1 MDRNVLIGGAAG
13 QGMDTVANLFN
24 KVLQRSGYYVYTTS
38 DYRSRVRGGH
48 NFFQIRFSDKEISSP
63 RRGLDVIFALNE
75 ETLERHLDR
84 LNEGGVSFCDE
95 GIEGFEGTKKYNLV
109 NKAKELG
116 NPKMIST
123 IGLGMLLGKLKIDV
137 KVGEEVVR
145 ETFKEGLIEGNIKAL
160 DYGYSITKTEVNPIE
175 ARESILINGNQAVG
189 LGAAAAGCKFYA
201 AYPMTPS
208 SGVLGFLSS
217 VSDELEI
224 VVDQC
229 EDEVAALNMALG
241 ASFAGVR
248 AMTGSSGAGMALM
261 SEAFSLAGIIE
272 TPVVIIDVQRPGPAT
287 GLPTDTEQADLRFLI
302 HNGHGEFP
310 RKVISLRSAED
321 AFYQTARAFNLADKY
336 QIPVIL
342 MSDKELADTKIS
354 TAPFDFSKIEINRYL
369 ANPNDYEPGTYNRY
383 EITDSG
389 VSPRLIPTRA
399 NGNMVMVDSDEH
411 DEFGRT
417 SEDAQNRIAQVDKR
431 HRKFE
436 GIIADEE
443 EPWEIGVDDF
453 DTLVVCWG
461 STYGVVKESIDL
473 LNEKGHKIKGLV
485 FGDVFPLPLKK
496 FKKFHSMAK
505 NYIVVEMNRDGQ
517 FEGLIRQEA
526 LVASD
531 HLITKYD
538 GRPFYLEELVE
549 RLEEVLW
556 KILNLI

>member
-63 RRGLDVIFALNE
+63 RRGLDVIFALKE

-95 GIEGFEGTKKYNLV
+95 GIKGFGGTKKYNLV

-310 RKVISLRSAED
+310 RKVIALRSAED

-383 EITDSG
+383 EITESG

-549 RLEEVLW
+549 RLEEVL
-556 KILNLI
+556 

>member
-48 NFFQIRFSDKEISSP
+48 NFFQIRFSDREISSP

-310 RKVISLRSAED
+310 RKVIALRSAED

-383 EITDSG
+383 EITESG

-549 RLEEVLW
+549 RLEEVL
-556 KILNLI
+556 

>member
-48 NFFQIRFSDKEISSP
+48 NFFQIRFSDREISSP

-95 GIEGFEGTKKYNLV
+95 GIKGFGGTKKYNLV

-123 IGLGMLLGKLKIDV
+123 IGLGMLLGKLKINV

-189 LGAAAAGCKFYA
+189 LGAAAAGCKFYS

-310 RKVISLRSAED
+310 RKVIALRSAED

-383 EITDSG
+383 EITESG

-417 SEDAQNRIAQVDKR
+417 SEDATNRIAQVDKR

-473 LNEKGHKIKGLV
+473 LNKKGHKIKGLV

-531 HLITKYD
+531 HIITKYD

-549 RLEEVLW
+549 RLEEVL
-556 KILNLI
+556 

>member
-95 GIEGFEGTKKYNLV
+95 GIKGFGGTKKYNLV

-310 RKVISLRSAED
+310 RKVIALRSAED

-383 EITDSG
+383 EITESG

-417 SEDAQNRIAQVDKR
+417 SEDATNRIAQVDKR

-531 HLITKYD
+531 HIITKYD

-549 RLEEVLW
+549 RLEEVL
-556 KILNLI
+556 

>member
-48 NFFQIRFSDKEISSP
+48 NFFQIRFSDREISSP

-75 ETLERHLDR
+75 ETLKRHLDR

-109 NKAKELG
+109 KKAKELG

-123 IGLGMLLGKLKIDV
+123 IGLGMLIGKLKIDV

-160 DYGYSITKTEVNPIE
+160 DYGYSITKTEVNPIK

-310 RKVISLRSAED
+310 RKVIALRSPED

-369 ANPNDYEPGTYNRY
+369 ADPNDYEPGTYNRY
-383 EITDSG
+383 EITESG

-496 FKKFHSMAK
+496 FKKFHPMAK

-549 RLEEVLW
+549 RLEEVL
-556 KILNLI
+556 

>member
-48 NFFQIRFSDKEISSP
+48 NFFQIRFSDREISSP

-310 RKVISLRSAED
+310 RKVIALRSAED

-369 ANPNDYEPGTYNRY
+369 ADPNDYEPGTYNRY

-417 SEDAQNRIAQVDKR
+417 SEDAANRIAQVDKR

-496 FKKFHSMAK
+496 FKKFHPMAK

-549 RLEEVLW
+549 RLEEVL
-556 KILNLI
+556 

>member
-109 NKAKELG
+109 KKAKELG

-310 RKVISLRSAED
+310 RKVIALRSAED

-549 RLEEVLW
+549 RLEEVL
-556 KILNLI
+556 

>member
-48 NFFQIRFSDKEISSP
+48 NFFQIRFSDREISSP

-189 LGAAAAGCKFYA
+189 LGAAAAGCKFYS

-310 RKVISLRSAED
+310 RKVIALRSAED

-383 EITDSG
+383 EVTESG

-549 RLEEVLW
+549 RLEEVL
-556 KILNLI
+556 

>member
-48 NFFQIRFSDKEISSP
+48 NFFQIRFSDREISSP

-95 GIEGFEGTKKYNLV
+95 GIEGFEGTKKYDLV
-109 NKAKELG
+109 KKAKELG

-160 DYGYSITKTEVNPIE
+160 DYGYSITKTEVNPIK

-310 RKVISLRSAED
+310 RKVIALRSAED

-383 EITDSG
+383 EITESG

-549 RLEEVLW
+549 RLEEVL
-556 KILNLI
+556 

>member
-48 NFFQIRFSDKEISSP
+48 NFFQIRFSDREISSP

-145 ETFKEGLIEGNIKAL
+145 ETFKEGLIDGNIKAL

-310 RKVISLRSAED
+310 RKVIALRSAED

-383 EITDSG
+383 EITESG

-549 RLEEVLW
+549 RLEEVL
-556 KILNLI
+556 

>member
-48 NFFQIRFSDKEISSP
+48 NFFQIRFSDREISSP

-95 GIEGFEGTKKYNLV
+95 GIEGFEGTKKYDLV
-109 NKAKELG
+109 KKAKELG

-123 IGLGMLLGKLKIDV
+123 IGLGMLIGKLKIDV
-137 KVGEEVVR
+137 KVGEKVVR
-145 ETFKEGLIEGNIKAL
+145 ETFKEGLIDGNIKAL
-160 DYGYSITKTEVNPIE
+160 DYGYSITKTEVNPIK

-272 TPVVIIDVQRPGPAT
+272 TPVVITDVQRPGTAT

-310 RKVISLRSAED
+310 RKVIALRSAED

-369 ANPNDYEPGTYNRY
+369 ADPNDYEPGTYNRY
-383 EITDSG
+383 EITESG

-417 SEDAQNRIAQVDKR
+417 SEDAANRIAQVDKR

-453 DTLVVCWG
+453 DTLIVCWG
-461 STYGVVKESIDL
+461 STYGVVKESIAL

-496 FKKFHSMAK
+496 FKKFHPMAK

-549 RLEEVLW
+549 RLEEVL
-556 KILNLI
+556 

>member
-123 IGLGMLLGKLKIDV
+123 IGLGMLIGKLKIDV

-145 ETFKEGLIEGNIKAL
+145 ETFKESLIEGNIKAL

-310 RKVISLRSAED
+310 RKVIALRSAED

-383 EITDSG
+383 EITESG

-496 FKKFHSMAK
+496 FKKFQSMAK

-549 RLEEVLW
+549 RLEEVL
-556 KILNLI
+556 

>member
-1 MDRNVLIGGAAG
+1 
-13 QGMDTVANLFN
+13 
-24 KVLQRSGYYVYTTS
+24 
-38 DYRSRVRGGH
+38 
-48 NFFQIRFSDKEISSP
+48 
-63 RRGLDVIFALNE
+63 
-75 ETLERHLDR
+75 
-84 LNEGGVSFCDE
+84 
-95 GIEGFEGTKKYNLV
+95 
-109 NKAKELG
+109 
-116 NPKMIST
+116 MIST
-123 IGLGMLLGKLKIDV
+123 IGLGMLIGRLKIDV

-145 ETFKEGLIEGNIKAL
+145 ESFKESLIDGNIKAL
-160 DYGYSITKTEVNPIE
+160 DYGYSITKTDVVPVE
-175 ARESILINGNQAVG
+175 ARDSILINGNQAVG

-208 SGVLGFLSS
+208 SGVLGFMSS

-310 RKVISLRSAED
+310 RKIIALRSAED

-342 MSDKELADTKIS
+342 MSDKELADTKVS
-354 TAPFDFSKIEINRYL
+354 VAPFDFSKIEINRYL
-369 ANPNDYEPGTYNRY
+369 ADPKDYEPGTYNRY
-383 EITDSG
+383 EVTESG

-417 SEDAQNRIAQVDKR
+417 SEDAANRIAQVDKR

-485 FGDVFPLPLKK
+485 FGDIFPLPLKK
-496 FKKFHSMAK
+496 FKKFHDMAK
-505 NYIVVEMNRDGQ
+505 KYIVVEMNRDGQ

-549 RLEEVLW
+549 RLEEVL
-556 KILNLI
+556 

>member
-48 NFFQIRFSDKEISSP
+48 NFFQIRFSDREISSP

-84 LNEGGVSFCDE
+84 LNEDGVSFCDE
-95 GIEGFEGTKKYNLV
+95 GIEGFEGTKKYDLV
-109 NKAKELG
+109 KKAKELG

-123 IGLGMLLGKLKIDV
+123 IGLGMLIGRLKIDV

-145 ETFKEGLIEGNIKAL
+145 ESFKESLIDGNIKAL
-160 DYGYSITKTEVNPIE
+160 DYGYSITKTDVVPVE
-175 ARESILINGNQAVG
+175 ARDSILINGNQAVG

-208 SGVLGFLSS
+208 SGVLGFMSS

-310 RKVISLRSAED
+310 RKIIALRSAED

-342 MSDKELADTKIS
+342 MSDKELADTKVS
-354 TAPFDFSKIEINRYL
+354 VAPFDFSKIEINRYL
-369 ANPNDYEPGTYNRY
+369 ADPNDYAPGTYNRY
-383 EITDSG
+383 EVTESG

-417 SEDAQNRIAQVDKR
+417 SEDAANRIAQVDKR

-485 FGDVFPLPLKK
+485 FGDIFPLPLKK
-496 FKKFHSMAK
+496 FKKFHDMAK
-505 NYIVVEMNRDGQ
+505 KYIVVEINKDGQ

-549 RLEEVLW
+549 RLEEVL
-556 KILNLI
+556 

>member
-24 KVLQRSGYYVYTTS
+24 KVLQRSGYFVYTTS

-48 NFFQIRFSDKEISSP
+48 NFFQIRFSDREISSP

-95 GIEGFEGTKKYNLV
+95 GIEGFEGTKKYDLV
-109 NKAKELG
+109 KKAKELG

-145 ETFKEGLIEGNIKAL
+145 ETFKEGLIDGNIKAL

-310 RKVISLRSAED
+310 RKVIALRSAED

-369 ANPNDYEPGTYNRY
+369 ADPNDYEPGTYNRY

-417 SEDAQNRIAQVDKR
+417 SEDAANRIAQVDKR

-549 RLEEVLW
+549 RLEEVL
-556 KILNLI
+556 

>member
-48 NFFQIRFSDKEISSP
+48 NFFQIRFSDREISSP

-109 NKAKELG
+109 KKAKELG

-310 RKVISLRSAED
+310 RKVIALRSAED

-383 EITDSG
+383 EITESG

-549 RLEEVLW
+549 RLEEVL
-556 KILNLI
+556 

>member
-1 MDRNVLIGGAAG
+1 MGYHN
-13 QGMDTVANLFN
+13 QDT
-24 KVLQRSGYYVYTTS
+24 
-38 DYRSRVRGGH
+38 
-48 NFFQIRFSDKEISSP
+48 I
-63 RRGLDVIFALNE
+63 
-75 ETLERHLDR
+75 
-84 LNEGGVSFCDE
+84 
-95 GIEGFEGTKKYNLV
+95 
-109 NKAKELG
+109 
-116 NPKMIST
+116 
-123 IGLGMLLGKLKIDV
+123 
-137 KVGEEVVR
+137 
-145 ETFKEGLIEGNIKAL
+145 
-160 DYGYSITKTEVNPIE
+160 
-175 ARESILINGNQAVG
+175 
-189 LGAAAAGCKFYA
+189 
-201 AYPMTPS
+201 
-208 SGVLGFLSS
+208 
-217 VSDELEI
+217 
-224 VVDQC
+224 
-229 EDEVAALNMALG
+229 
-241 ASFAGVR
+241 
-248 AMTGSSGAGMALM
+248 
-261 SEAFSLAGIIE
+261 
-272 TPVVIIDVQRPGPAT
+272 
-287 GLPTDTEQADLRFLI
+287 
-302 HNGHGEFP
+302 EFP
-310 RKVISLRSAED
+310 RKVIALRSAED

-383 EITDSG
+383 EITESG

-549 RLEEVLW
+549 RLEEVL
-556 KILNLI
+556 

>member
-48 NFFQIRFSDKEISSP
+48 NFFQIRFSDREISSP

-109 NKAKELG
+109 KKAKELG

-145 ETFKEGLIEGNIKAL
+145 ETFKEGLIDGNIKAL

-310 RKVISLRSAED
+310 RKVIALRSAED

-383 EITDSG
+383 EITESG

-417 SEDAQNRIAQVDKR
+417 SEDAANRIAQVDKR

-496 FKKFHSMAK
+496 FKKFYSMAK

-549 RLEEVLW
+549 RLEEVL
-556 KILNLI
+556 

>member
-48 NFFQIRFSDKEISSP
+48 NFFQIRFSDREISSP

-95 GIEGFEGTKKYNLV
+95 GIEGFEGTKKYDLV
-109 NKAKELG
+109 KKAKELG

-123 IGLGMLLGKLKIDV
+123 IGLGMLIGKLKIDV

-160 DYGYSITKTEVNPIE
+160 DYGYSITKTEVNPIK

-310 RKVISLRSAED
+310 RKVIALRSAED

-369 ANPNDYEPGTYNRY
+369 ADPNDYEPGTYNRY
-383 EITDSG
+383 EITESG

-496 FKKFHSMAK
+496 FKKFHPMAK

-549 RLEEVLW
+549 RLEEVL
-556 KILNLI
+556 

>member
-48 NFFQIRFSDKEISSP
+48 NFFQIRFSDREISSP

-95 GIEGFEGTKKYNLV
+95 GIEGFEGTKKYDLV
-109 NKAKELG
+109 KKAKELG

-123 IGLGMLLGKLKIDV
+123 IGLGMLIGKLKIDV

-145 ETFKEGLIEGNIKAL
+145 ETFKEGLIDGNIKAL
-160 DYGYSITKTEVNPIE
+160 DYGYSITKTEINPIK

-310 RKVISLRSAED
+310 RKVIALRSAED

-383 EITDSG
+383 EITESG

-417 SEDAQNRIAQVDKR
+417 SEDAANRIAQVDKR

-549 RLEEVLW
+549 RLEEVL
-556 KILNLI
+556 

>member
-95 GIEGFEGTKKYNLV
+95 GIKGFEGTKKYNLV

-189 LGAAAAGCKFYA
+189 LGAAAAGCKFYS

-310 RKVISLRSAED
+310 RKVIALRSAED

-354 TAPFDFSKIEINRYL
+354 TTPFDFSKIEINRYL

-383 EITDSG
+383 EITESG

-496 FKKFHSMAK
+496 FKKFHSIAK

-549 RLEEVLW
+549 RLEEVL
-556 KILNLI
+556 

>member
-95 GIEGFEGTKKYNLV
+95 GIKGFEGTKKYNLV

-310 RKVISLRSAED
+310 RKVIALRSAED

-383 EITDSG
+383 EITESG

-417 SEDAQNRIAQVDKR
+417 SEDAANRIAQVDKR

-538 GRPFYLEELVE
+538 ERPFYLEELVE
-549 RLEEVLW
+549 RLEEVL
-556 KILNLI
+556 

>member
-24 KVLQRSGYYVYTTS
+24 KVLQRSGYFVHTTS

-160 DYGYSITKTEVNPIE
+160 DYGYSITKTEVNPIK

-310 RKVISLRSAED
+310 RKVIALRSAED

-383 EITDSG
+383 EITESG

-411 DEFGRT
+411 DEFGKT
-417 SEDAQNRIAQVDKR
+417 SEDAANRIAQVDKR

-436 GIIADEE
+436 GIISDEE

-496 FKKFHSMAK
+496 FKKFHSMSK

-549 RLEEVLW
+549 RLEEVL
-556 KILNLI
+556 

>member
-48 NFFQIRFSDKEISSP
+48 NFFQIRFSDREISSP

-95 GIEGFEGTKKYNLV
+95 GIEGFEGTKKYDLV
-109 NKAKELG
+109 KKAKELG

-310 RKVISLRSAED
+310 RKVIALRSAED

-383 EITDSG
+383 EITESG

>member
-95 GIEGFEGTKKYNLV
+95 GIKGFGGTKKYNLV

-189 LGAAAAGCKFYA
+189 LGAAAAGCKFYS

-310 RKVISLRSAED
+310 RKVIALRSAED

-383 EITDSG
+383 EITESG

-549 RLEEVLW
+549 RLEEVL
-556 KILNLI
+556 

>member
-95 GIEGFEGTKKYNLV
+95 GIEGFEGTKKYDLV
-109 NKAKELG
+109 KKAKELG

-145 ETFKEGLIEGNIKAL
+145 ETFKEGFIEGNIKAL

-310 RKVISLRSAED
+310 RKVIALRSAED

-383 EITDSG
+383 EITESG

-417 SEDAQNRIAQVDKR
+417 SEDAANRIAQVDKR

-531 HLITKYD
+531 HLIIKYD

-549 RLEEVLW
+549 RLEEVL
-556 KILNLI
+556 

>member
-48 NFFQIRFSDKEISSP
+48 NFFQIRFSDREISSP

-84 LNEGGVSFCDE
+84 LNKGGVSFCDE
-95 GIEGFEGTKKYNLV
+95 GIEGFEGTKKYDLV
-109 NKAKELG
+109 KKAKELG

-123 IGLGMLLGKLKIDV
+123 IGLGMLIGKLKIDV

-145 ETFKEGLIEGNIKAL
+145 ETFKEGLIDGNIKAL

-310 RKVISLRSAED
+310 RKVIALRSAED

-383 EITDSG
+383 EITESG

-417 SEDAQNRIAQVDKR
+417 SEDAANRIAQVDKR

-549 RLEEVLW
+549 RLEEVL
-556 KILNLI
+556 

>member
-48 NFFQIRFSDKEISSP
+48 NFFQIRFSDREISSP

-310 RKVISLRSAED
+310 RKVIALRSAED

-369 ANPNDYEPGTYNRY
+369 ADPNDYEPGTYNRY

-417 SEDAQNRIAQVDKR
+417 SEDAANRIAQVDKR

-549 RLEEVLW
+549 RLEEVL
-556 KILNLI
+556 

>member
-48 NFFQIRFSDKEISSP
+48 NFFQIRFSDREISSP

-95 GIEGFEGTKKYNLV
+95 GIEGFEGTKKYDLV
-109 NKAKELG
+109 KKAKELG

-123 IGLGMLLGKLKIDV
+123 IGLGMLIGKLKIDV
-137 KVGEEVVR
+137 KVGEKVVR
-145 ETFKEGLIEGNIKAL
+145 ETFKEGLIDGNIKAL
-160 DYGYSITKTEVNPIE
+160 DYGYSITKTEVNPIK

-310 RKVISLRSAED
+310 RKVIALRSAED

-369 ANPNDYEPGTYNRY
+369 ADPNDYEPGTYNRY
-383 EITDSG
+383 EITESG

-417 SEDAQNRIAQVDKR
+417 SEDAANRIAQVDKR

-453 DTLVVCWG
+453 DTLIVCWG
-461 STYGVVKESIDL
+461 STYGVVKESIAL

-496 FKKFHSMAK
+496 FKKFHPMAK

-549 RLEEVLW
+549 RLEEVL
-556 KILNLI
+556 

>member
-48 NFFQIRFSDKEISSP
+48 NFFQIRFSDREISSP

-95 GIEGFEGTKKYNLV
+95 GIKGFEGTKKYNLV

-310 RKVISLRSAED
+310 RKVIALRSAED

-369 ANPNDYEPGTYNRY
+369 ADPNDYEPGTYNRY

-417 SEDAQNRIAQVDKR
+417 GEDAQNRIAQVDKR

-496 FKKFHSMAK
+496 FKKLHSMAK

-549 RLEEVLW
+549 RLEEVL
-556 KILNLI
+556 